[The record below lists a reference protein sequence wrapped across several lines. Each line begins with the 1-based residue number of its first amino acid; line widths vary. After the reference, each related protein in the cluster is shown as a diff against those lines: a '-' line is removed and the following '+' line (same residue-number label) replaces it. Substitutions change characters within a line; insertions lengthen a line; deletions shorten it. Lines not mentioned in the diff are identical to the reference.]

1 MAVAFV
7 LDFPGGTMEQYNQV
21 VERMHLDGQMAAG
34 GLIHV
39 AGSYQGGLRVIDV
52 WEDSEHFQRFSEEQ
66 IVPHTQ
72 ALGLPEPT
80 VRMMPVEQQ
89 REGNGQTPVLVQC
102 VTLPGLD
109 REAFMDAD
117 ADVVQGEIP
126 DGITWHVNGPVDGGW
141 CVIDGWISKEQR
153 DELIESRVKPAMADA
168 PMQGPPQIEDLMVE
182 TTMGPG
188 LS

>member
-1 MAVAFV
+1 MTVAFV
-7 LDFPGGTMEQYNQV
+7 LDFPGGTMEQYHKV
-21 VERMHLDGQMAAG
+21 VERMHLNGQMVPG

-52 WEDSEHFQRFSEEQ
+52 WEDAEHFQRFSEEQ

-72 ALGLPEPT
+72 AVGLPEPN
-80 VRMMPVEQQ
+80 VRMVEVEQQ

-109 REAFMDAD
+109 REAFQAAD
-117 ADVVQGEIP
+117 ARVVQGEVP

-141 CVIDGWISKEQR
+141 CVIDGWTSKGQR
-153 DELIESRVKPAMADA
+153 DELIETRVKPAMANS

-182 TTMGPG
+182 ATMEPASG
-188 LS
+188 